1 MPREFKFTIRK
12 DDSRLTSPWWIDIP
26 PRYSETG
33 RRQKRF
39 FKTQELAKGELQA
52 LKTRVVNHGVAS
64 KLLGPA
70 LEEQAAAA
78 VEKLKSVG
86 MADAQLVSI
95 VAEYIE
101 RQQERS
107 RSVKFEDCWGAYL
120 KRIRAEGKSTKH
132 LANIK
137 RTSERF
143 ADLNKVLM
151 TDLTHQA
158 LAERM
163 EGLAPSYHNLV
174 LRELRAVLNF
184 AMSGGRDWISA
195 NPANKIEFFRRKL
208 GEPEIYSPREV
219 EAILRTCRDKDL
231 DLLPAFVLM
240 AFCGVR
246 PDTDGGEIT
255 KVEWGHVLL
264 EDESP
269 RLELPGSVTKSGRRR
284 SVQLRAAPLGWLRW
298 WISTK
303 GEQKGRIAEPA
314 GEPLRKRI
322 RAIYRGAMVDE
333 ENPIKRI
340 QDGLRK
346 SFASYLARAETKD
359 AAIKELGHSGGE
371 LLDRHYRSDV
381 TVADASAFW
390 AILPEAPAPP
400 VVSKKSGSGDK
411 KPSAKKKP

>member
-1 MPREFKFTIRK
+1 MPRDFKFTIRK
-12 DDSRLTSPWWIDIP
+12 DASRQTSPWWIDIP

-39 FKTQELAKGELQA
+39 FETQELAKGELQA
-52 LKTRVVNHGVAS
+52 LKARVANNGIAS

-78 VEKLKSVG
+78 LQKLNAAG
-86 MADAQLVSI
+86 MADAQLVTI
-95 VAEYIE
+95 VAEFIE
-101 RQQERS
+101 RKEERN
-107 RSVKFEDCWGAYL
+107 RSVKFEECWAAYL
-120 KRIRAEGKSTKH
+120 KKIRAEGKSEKH

-143 ADLNKVLM
+143 ADLKNVLM
-151 TDLTHQA
+151 TDLTHHA
-158 LAERM
+158 LAKRM

-208 GEPEIYSPREV
+208 GEPEIYSPSEIK
-219 EAILRTCRDKDL
+219 AILRTCRDKDS

-246 PDTDGGEIT
+246 PDIDGGEIT
-255 KVEWGHVLL
+255 KVEWGHVFL
-264 EDESP
+264 EDDAP

-284 SVQLRAAPLGWLRW
+284 SVKLRVAPLEWLRW
-298 WISTK
+298 WISIN
-303 GEQKGRIAEPA
+303 GEQNGRIAEPA

-322 RAIYRGAMVDE
+322 RAIYREAKVDDKK
-333 ENPIKRI
+333 PIKRI

-359 AAIKELGHSGGE
+359 VAIKELGHSGGE

-381 TVADASAFW
+381 TAADAASFW
-390 AILPEAPAPP
+390 AIMPEASPE
-400 VVSKKSGSGDK
+400 KSTGS
-411 KPSAKKKP
+411 